1 MQGVGGEL
9 GLQPHAG
16 GPSFFLGWSFE
27 HQFNS
32 SSRTLSET
40 LGQWVLLMWGVGT
53 LWGAVITDKTTKLK
67 SCIPM
72 WPTVA

>member
-1 MQGVGGEL
+1 MNLKAVGDAGGGGGGWGVGGEL
-9 GLQPHAG
+9 GFHPHAG

-40 LGQWVLLMWGVGT
+40 LGKWVLLM
-53 LWGAVITDKTTKLK
+53 
-67 SCIPM
+67 
-72 WPTVA
+72 